1 MGVFNATP
9 LAVADVR
16 SEYTALLAP
25 GEQMLHAFKF
35 VRDQIFF
42 TSKRIITV
50 NVQGMTGKK
59 VEVASIPYRAVTG
72 FSVETAGSFDLDADI
87 KIHVS
92 GRAKPIELELSR
104 AADTKSL
111 QMTLATLI
119 G

>member
-1 MGVFNATP
+1 MGVFNASP
-9 LAVADVR
+9 LAV
-16 SEYTALLAP
+16 SEIRDDYIALLAP
-25 GEQMLHAFKF
+25 GEEMLHAFKF

-42 TSKRIITV
+42 TSKRIIMV

-59 VEVASIPYRAVTG
+59 VEVASIPYKAVTR
-72 FSVETAGSFDLDADI
+72 FSVETAGTFDLDADV

-92 GRAKPIELELSR
+92 GLSRPIELELSR